1 MKIYTRTGDQG
12 STSLFG
18 GRRVSKA
25 DLRLEAYGTLDEL
38 NCFVGLLVSQIPAP
52 ASLPGSEN
60 WDLERAEL
68 AEVQDQLF
76 RIGSHL
82 AVPSDHEDP
91 QASVW
96 RAKLPALD
104 AQFVSRL
111 EQSMDRMDAELKPLK
126 NFVLPGGSTAA
137 SAAHVCRA
145 VARRAER
152 HIIRLIEQAELE
164 SASHLEIAR
173 QLNRLNDY
181 FFVLARHFNRRAKV
195 EEPIWKS

>member
-18 GRRVSKA
+18 GQRVSKA

-38 NCFVGLLVSQIPAP
+38 NCFVGWLVSL
-52 ASLPGSEN
+52 LPTPSTGEET
-60 WDLERAEL
+60 WDIERGEL
-68 AEVQDQLF
+68 ADIQDQLF

-82 AVPSDHEDP
+82 AMATDQEDP
-91 QASVW
+91 QAVNW
-96 RAKLPALD
+96 RAKLPSLD
-104 AQFVSRL
+104 AQFVGRL
-111 EQSMDRMDAELKPLK
+111 EKAMDRMDAELLPLK
-126 NFVLPGGSTAA
+126 NFVLPGGAAAA

-152 HIIRLIEQAELE
+152 HVIRLFEETELD
-164 SASHLEIAR
+164 SHSHREIAR

-181 FFVLARHFNRRAKV
+181 FFVLARHFNRRVKAQ
-195 EEPIWKS
+195 EPVWKP

>member
-18 GRRVSKA
+18 GQRVSKA

-38 NCFVGLLVSQIPAP
+38 NCFVGWLVALLPS
-52 ASLPGSEN
+52 STTKES
-60 WDLERAEL
+60 WDTERAEL
-68 AEVQDQLF
+68 ADVQDQLF

-82 AVPSDHEDP
+82 AMATDQEDP
-91 QASVW
+91 QAANW

-104 AQFVSRL
+104 QQFVARL
-111 EQSMDRMDAELKPLK
+111 EKSMDRMDADLKPLK
-126 NFVLPGGSTAA
+126 NFVLPGGSTLA
-137 SAAHVCRA
+137 SATHVCRA

-152 HIIRLIEQAELE
+152 NVVRLFEEADLD
-164 SASHLEIAR
+164 SHSHREIAR

-181 FFVLARHFNRRAKV
+181 FFVLARHFNRRAQI
-195 EEPIWKS
+195 EEPVWKA